1 MDMGKATFY
10 THVADRSR
18 FICRLSQGA
27 VESGGR
33 VLVWSDSIGELE
45 RVDAD
50 LWRFPPEGFLPH
62 EFWQGGAYP
71 ADVPVVLAGGV
82 SDGPLS
88 VPDSSIS
95 GIEFVALFLVSGRRA
110 AGRGVGEIVG
120 ESLEELA
127 EARDRFRAYKAS
139 GFEIEHHT
147 MQGKA

>member
-18 FICRLSQGA
+18 FICRLCQRA

-88 VPDSSIS
+88 VPDSSIVVLNLS
-95 GIEFVALFLVSGRRA
+95 PYFWCQA
-110 AGRGVGEIVG
+110 AAPPDRVLEIVG